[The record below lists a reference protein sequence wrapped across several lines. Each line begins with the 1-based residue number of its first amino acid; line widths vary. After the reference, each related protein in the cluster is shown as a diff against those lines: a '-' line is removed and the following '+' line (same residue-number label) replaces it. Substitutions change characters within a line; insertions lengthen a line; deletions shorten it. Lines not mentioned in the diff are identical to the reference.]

1 MVKRSRRAAL
11 GVFINESKVG
21 TLVRESDGGLKFA
34 YDRDAIA
41 NGTCSLVSYSLP
53 LREETFSGEVVSNV
67 FENLLPDSLEI
78 RERIAA
84 RKQAKGS
91 DAFSILSEI
100 GRDCVGAMQFLPEG
114 EEPTPLTEAKGT
126 VIDHARIGQILANL
140 AEAPLGMDED
150 DEDFRISIAGA
161 QEKTALLRQGDQW
174 VLPHGTTPTTHIF
187 KKPMPLRTDG
197 VDLRLSCE
205 NEHFCLTFLRELGLK
220 ACKSE
225 LMTFGEQKAIVIER
239 FDRFIDRNGVLRRR
253 HQEDMC
259 QALSVPSNR
268 KYQKDGGP
276 GFPELFRLLRGSDEV
291 QADQR
296 QLLTCMVVF
305 WLLAASDGHA
315 KNFSIFLTPD
325 GRFKLT
331 PIYDV
336 MSIEPIFAAHQ
347 IPEHKV
353 RVAMSIGAKKHYIVR
368 NIVPRHFEE
377 TAIECGVSSAL
388 LHEVFEFLIEASD
401 AALDQALAAMPVG
414 FPTQVSEP
422 IVEAYKHR
430 LMLLKEVRNS

>member
-11 GVFINESKVG
+11 DVFINESKVG
-21 TLVRESDGGLKFA
+21 TLVRESDGALRFT

-41 NGTCSLVSYSLP
+41 NGTVSLVSYSLP
-53 LREETFSGEVVSNV
+53 LREEAFSGDVVSNV
-67 FENLLPDSLEI
+67 FDNLLPDSREI

-84 RKQAKGS
+84 RKQAKGT
-91 DAFSILSEI
+91 DAFNILAEI

-114 EEPTPLTEAKGT
+114 QEPDPLAENKGT
-126 VIDHARIGQILANL
+126 PIDDARIGQILASL
-140 AEAPLGMDED
+140 AEAPLGMGED

-174 VLPHGTTPTTHIF
+174 LLPQGTTPTTHIF
-187 KKPMPLRTDG
+187 KKPMPLRSDG

-205 NEHFCLTFLRELGLK
+205 NEHFCLTFLRELGLR

-225 LMTFGEQKAIVIER
+225 LMTFGDQKAIVIER
-239 FDRFIDRNGVLRRR
+239 FDRFTDKNGILRRR

-259 QALSVPSNR
+259 QALSVPSNK

-276 GFPELFRLLRGSDEV
+276 GFPELFRLLRASDEV
-291 QADQR
+291 ETDQR

-315 KNFSIFLTPD
+315 KNFSIFLAPD

-377 TAIECGVSSAL
+377 TAVECGVSKSVL
-388 LHEVFEFLIEASD
+388 NDTFEFLIDASD
-401 AALDQALAAMPVG
+401 AALDRTVAAMPVD

-422 IVEAYKHR
+422 IIAAYRHR
-430 LMLLKEVRNS
+430 LMLLKELV

>member
-11 GVFINESKVG
+11 DVFINESKVG

-41 NGTCSLVSYSLP
+41 RGTVSLVSYSLP
-53 LREETFSGEVVSNV
+53 LREEVFSGDVVSNV
-67 FENLLPDSLEI
+67 FENLLPDSTEI

-84 RKQAKGS
+84 RKQAKGT

-114 EEPTPLTEAKGT
+114 ERPDPITEAKGT
-126 VIDHARIGQILANL
+126 VVDETRIGNILANL

-161 QEKTALLRQGDQW
+161 QEKTALLRKGDQW
-174 VLPHGTTPTTHIF
+174 LLPHGTTPTTHIF

-205 NEHFCLTFLRELGLK
+205 NEHFCLTFLRKLRLK
-220 ACKSE
+220 ACQSQ

-239 FDRFIDRNGVLRRR
+239 FDRFTDRSGILRRR

-315 KNFSIFLTPD
+315 KNFSIFLAQD

-336 MSIEPIFAAHQ
+336 MSIEPIYAAHQ

-377 TAIECGVSSAL
+377 TAAECGISNAL
-388 LHEVFEFLIEASD
+388 LQEIIEFLIEESED
-401 AALDQALAAMPVG
+401 ALNKTVAAMPEG
-414 FPTQVSEP
+414 FPTQISEP
-422 IVEAYKHR
+422 ILAGYMHR
-430 LMLLKEVRNS
+430 LMLLKELR

>member
-11 GVFINESKVG
+11 DVFINESKVG
-21 TLVRESDGGLKFA
+21 TLVRESDGALKFA
-34 YDRDAIA
+34 YDRDAIDSGA
-41 NGTCSLVSYSLP
+41 VSVVSYSLP
-53 LREETFSGEVVSNV
+53 LREEAFSGDVVLNV
-67 FENLLPDSLEI
+67 FENLLPDSTEI

-84 RKQAKGS
+84 RKKAKGK

-100 GRDCVGAMQFLPEG
+100 GRDCVGALQFLPEG
-114 EEPTPLTEAKGT
+114 SRPNPRTEAKGT
-126 VIDHARIGQILANL
+126 VVDDARIENILANL

-161 QEKTALLRQGDQW
+161 QEKTALLRQGGQW
-174 VLPHGTTPTTHIF
+174 LLPHGTTPTTHIF
-187 KKPMPLRTDG
+187 KKPMPLRSDG

-205 NEHFCLTFLRELGLK
+205 NEHFCLTFLRELGLR

-225 LMTFGEQKAIVIER
+225 LITFGEQKAIVIER
-239 FDRFIDRNGVLRRR
+239 FDRFSDRNGVLRRR

-315 KNFSIFLTPD
+315 KNYSIFLAPD

-336 MSIEPIFAAHQ
+336 MSIEPIFAADQ

-353 RVAMSIGAKKHYIVR
+353 RVAMSIGAKKHYIIR
-368 NIVPRHFEE
+368 NIVLRHFEE
-377 TAIECGVSSAL
+377 TAVECGISNASL
-388 LHEVFEFLIEASD
+388 KEVFDFLIERSA
-401 AALDQALAAMPVG
+401 AALDKTVAAMPAG
-414 FPTQVSEP
+414 FPPQIAEP
-422 IVEAYKHR
+422 IVEGYRHR
-430 LMLLKEVRNS
+430 LMLLKELC